1 MEVMQNGA
9 FESVRKGM
17 PDYRDFPGLPLR
29 SRVKMEG
36 QVEITSTIVSVNQNA
51 LSESDFAVP
60 AGYEEM
66 KMPNFTNPNPSP
78 GGAKPVDQSE
88 KKPSDQ

>member
-1 MEVMQNGA
+1 
-9 FESVRKGM
+9 M

-29 SRVKMEG
+29 SRVQMGG
-36 QVEITSTIVSVNQNA
+36 QGEITSTIVSVNQNV

-66 KMPNFTNPNPSP
+66 KMPQFTSSNPSP
-78 GGAKPVDQSE
+78 GGAKPVHQSE